1 MRVWL
6 PQPVI
11 RQLDIAYFEPSK
23 SFGILS
29 YNLLVT
35 KLVWCQLDNWNI
47 KWVETWL
54 VKRF

>member
-29 YNLLVT
+29 YRVFVT
-35 KLVWCQLDNWNI
+35 KLMWCQLDNWNV
-47 KWVETWL
+47 KWVEIWL
-54 VKRF
+54 VKGF